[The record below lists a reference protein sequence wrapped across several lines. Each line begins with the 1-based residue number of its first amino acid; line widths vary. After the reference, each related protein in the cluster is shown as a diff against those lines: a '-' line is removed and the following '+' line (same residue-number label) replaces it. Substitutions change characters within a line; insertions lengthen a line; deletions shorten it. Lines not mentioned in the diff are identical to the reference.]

1 MPWGAASYYCAGY
14 AVNYGE
20 GRAALGLYPVDG
32 EADSFATAKGSVEN
46 WVMLP
51 YGIGDRDGIQENPQY
66 LNNYFGGGIVL
77 DATFRSRDLRRRAR
91 ALAERHG
98 RPFRFVEAVCDDATL
113 RARLRARAAGV
124 SVSDA
129 TEDLLDRFRREF
141 EPVVE
146 LPPGEHVAVRTT
158 VPLASQVEAIR
169 NTLRR

>member
-1 MPWGAASYYCAGY
+1 
-14 AVNYGE
+14 
-20 GRAALGLYPVDG
+20 
-32 EADSFATAKGSVEN
+32 
-46 WVMLP
+46 
-51 YGIGDRDGIQENPQY
+51 
-66 LNNYFGGGIVL
+66 
-77 DATFRSRDLRRRAR
+77 
-91 ALAERHG
+91 
-98 RPFRFVEAVCDDATL
+98 VEAVCDDATL